1 MDIKTILKWGGYLLI
16 AVGVV
21 DLILFYAS
29 GMETYIIPPVIVFAD
44 TDWTT
49 YAVMLIGYGMI
60 AAAGNEMNAEDIV
73 EDHSDE

>member
-16 AVGVV
+16 AVGAV

-49 YAVMLIGYGMI
+49 YAVMIIGYAMT
-60 AAAGNEMNAEDIV
+60 AAAGKGMNAEDIV

>member
-44 TDWTT
+44 IDWTT
-49 YAVMLIGYGMI
+49 YAVMMIGYGMI
-60 AAAGNEMNAEDIV
+60 AAAGKGMNAEDIV

>member
-29 GMETYIIPPVIVFAD
+29 GMEIYIIPAVIVFAD

-49 YAVMLIGYGMI
+49 YAVMIIGYGMT
-60 AAAGNEMNAEDIV
+60 AAAGKGMNAEDIV